1 MEKQHG
7 GANRWIVLKPLG
19 GLSIQPSEIAKIA
32 LVIFFASYLTDNRDK
47 LEDRTIGFFKPL
59 IQYLVPII
67 GILLAFQSHLSASLL
82 IILVVSIMMIM
93 AGSKIRYFAAYGG
106 TAATLGLRSN
116 VYFS

>member
-59 IQYLVPII
+59 IQ
-67 GILLAFQSHLSASLL
+67 LSNWSL
-82 IILVVSIMMIM
+82 
-93 AGSKIRYFAAYGG
+93 
-106 TAATLGLRSN
+106 
-116 VYFS
+116 